1 MPKQLNKLTLEQRVL
16 RFIREKRLIDAS
28 RKLVVAVS
36 GGPDSVCM
44 LHILAGLSNELGIK
58 LHIAHLDHKL
68 RGRESAADA
77 EYVSDLANRL
87 RVPATVTSRD
97 VAAYRREYRL
107 SLEEA
112 AREVR
117 YAFLAEVAGDIG
129 ADRIA
134 VGHTLDD
141 QAETI
146 LMHLV
151 RGSGTRGLR
160 GLLPQTIL
168 KSGRRALTVVRPLL
182 GVSRADTI
190 GYCRLHLLCPRDDSS
205 NTSLTPLRNRV
216 RHELLPMLRE
226 YNPNITESLLRTA
239 RLAGDDLAYLDVEA
253 GRLREDIVQ
262 IREDTAI
269 IDRPSFQALP
279 AAMQRH
285 LLRNLLEILLGNIKD
300 VEAAHIEE
308 IINILDRP
316 AGKKIVLPGGLTFL
330 VERDRFLLGVS
341 PESLSP
347 YPPFKGKTR
356 LKILGRTVV
365 PGWEIT
371 AEIGAV
377 PIALDAAD
385 DFSAVF
391 DLDLTGEELTVRT
404 RRPGDRFQPLGM
416 SRPKKLNEFMID
428 AGIPRAWR
436 PYVPLVCSGEQII
449 WVVGRRIDER
459 VKVTENTSKVLR
471 LAFKRPR

>member
-16 RFIREKRLIDAS
+16 RFIRENRLFEPGN
-28 RKLVVAVS
+28 KVVVAVS

-44 LHILAGLSNELGIK
+44 LHILSGLSNELGIE
-58 LHIAHLDHKL
+58 LHVAHLDHQL
-68 RGRESAADA
+68 RGQESAADA
-77 EYVSDLANRL
+77 EYVSDLADRL
-87 RVPATVTSRD
+87 RVPATLASRD
-97 VAAYRREYRL
+97 VAAYRREHRL
-107 SLEEA
+107 SPEES

-117 YAFLAEVAGDIG
+117 YAFLSEVAGDIG

-160 GLLPQTIL
+160 GLLPQIVL
-168 KSGRRALTVVRPLL
+168 KRGRRALTVVRPLL
-182 GVSRADTI
+182 GLSRADTI
-190 GYCRLHLLCPRDDSS
+190 DYCRRHLLAPRDDSS
-205 NTSLTPLRNRV
+205 NASLTPLRNRI

-239 RLAGDDLAYLDVEA
+239 RLAADDLAYLDVEA
-253 GRLREDIVQ
+253 GRLCGDIVQ
-262 IREDTAI
+262 IREDTAV
-269 IDRPSFQALP
+269 IDRPSFRALP
-279 AAMQRH
+279 AVMQRH
-285 LLRNLLEILLGNIKD
+285 LLRNLAETLLGNIRD
-300 VEAAHIEE
+300 IEAAHIEE
-308 IINILDRP
+308 IIDILDKP
-316 AGKKIVLPGGLTFL
+316 AGKKTALPGGLTFL
-330 VERDRFLLGVS
+330 VERDRYLLGVS

-347 YPPFKGKTR
+347 YPPFKGEIP
-356 LKILGRTVV
+356 LEIPGLTVA
-365 PGWEIT
+365 PGWDIT
-371 AEIGAV
+371 AEITAV
-377 PIALDAAD
+377 PVTFDEAN

-391 DLDLTGEELTVRT
+391 DLDLTGDELTVRT

-416 SRPKKLNEFMID
+416 PRPKKLNEFMID
-428 AGIPRAWR
+428 TGIPRAWR
-436 PYVPLVCSGEQII
+436 SRIPLVCIGERII

-471 LAFKRPR
+471 LVFKRPR